1 MSLEPL
7 PVVDRPL
14 SEQPNQ
20 SLSEAFQERRG
31 LDVEDRAAPEKAE
44 DKETV
49 SLAEM
54 EDIRRLEGEVAD
66 DVRRARKAGRA
77 HASLSDALE
86 GVSRDSELEQELE
99 QEAAAELEAEQA
111 DDEAQEDDEDPET
124 EPAPEDEEQSEDDA
138 EQDKPEDAK
147 PLPLPKSLAELN
159 PEQAKQLSDHVAAL
173 YERAEQTSQPIMKDV
188 MVDSLARAMQ
198 TPAEHIP
205 ELAAVVD
212 ILNYG
217 GRALVEAAVPQMVG
231 SYFQDFVQNHL
242 PQVLENLYPGMQA
255 SYAQAQAGN
264 VWSDVCAA
272 EEFKSLDL
280 PAFGTPEFQAVA
292 DKLYAANPWLNDFD
306 PLGPDGKQLPVAQAL
321 KAKAEVCARL
331 LAGARVDPKA
341 ELKRIAEAV
350 QTTKQAVDSR
360 NRRVSASRSLG
371 AGRTA
376 GVIGEEERAT
386 SLFDAYNSN
395 HSRGGI

>member
-1 MSLEPL
+1 MSLEE
-7 PVVDRPL
+7 PVVQERPH
-14 SEQPNQ
+14 Q
-20 SLSEAFQERRG
+20 QESAGTLGSAYADRRG
-31 LDVEDRAAPEKAE
+31 LDVEDRAAPEPNTEKQ
-44 DKETV
+44 TV
-49 SLAEM
+49 TMSEM
-54 EDIRRLEGEVAD
+54 EDIRRMESAVAD
-66 DVRRARKAGRA
+66 DVRRERKAGRA

-86 GVSRDSELEQELE
+86 GVNHDSELEQELE
-99 QEAAAELEAEQA
+99 QEAAAELDAEQA

-138 EQDKPEDAK
+138 EQAKPEEPK

-231 SYFQDFVQNHL
+231 SYFQDFVLNHL
-242 PQVLENLYPGMQA
+242 AQVLENLYPGMQA

-264 VWSDVCAA
+264 CWSDVCAS

-280 PAFGTPEFQAVA
+280 PSFGSPEFQTAA
-292 DKLYAANPWLNDFD
+292 EQLYSRHPWLNSFD
-306 PLGPDGKQLPVAQAL
+306 PVDADGKQLPIAQAL

-331 LAGARVDPKA
+331 LAGARVNPKA
-341 ELKRIAEAV
+341 ELKRIAEAME
-350 QTTKQAVDSR
+350 TTKKGAESR

-371 AGRTA
+371 AGRTT
-376 GVIGEEERAT
+376 GHMGETESYMSR
-386 SLFDAYNSN
+386 L
-395 HSRGGI
+395 SRGIP